1 MDIRRDLCKWKWKTV
16 KWDEN
21 KSEAYASVQCKDG
34 TLMIFDEIR
43 CFTYCPYCG
52 GKIVIVR

>member
-1 MDIRRDLCKWKWKTV
+1 MEVENCE
-16 KWDEN
+16 WDEN
-21 KSEAYASVQCKDG
+21 KSEAYASVECKDG
-34 TLMIFDEIR
+34 TLMIFDKIR